1 MRKSAY
7 FSPTFLFYCQ
17 CRCYLWH
24 PRHGHDGDDGDD
36 VPDAGVGAAVVAAE
50 AVAGAVGVGVAGRPA
65 VGAGVARA
73 FVLRPGRRRGAL
85 QGLLRYIMARL

>member
-1 MRKSAY
+1 MS
-7 FSPTFLFYCQ
+7 L
-17 CRCYLWH
+17 YLWH
-24 PRHGHDGDDGDD
+24 SRDRHGDDGDD

-73 FVLRPGRRRGAL
+73 LVLRPGRRRGAL
-85 QGLLRYIMARL
+85 QGLMPSLQGLAINSDY